1 MADCKI
7 SRRQTPAL
15 AAMLIALLSAQ
26 CGSPVEQDAG
36 YASLPK
42 FEHEFIVT
50 DGADTLSPVRLQ
62 FRFDTLYV
70 SYNGV
75 ARIDMFSP
83 SLERIGSIPLT
94 DPEPLH
100 PTAFAV
106 TDSQIILCDH
116 SKGAVVICDREGKF
130 VNSFGLLPDQETRLS
145 PLAITYHGGVAYFT
159 DIALRR
165 VLAISMVDAGEITEP
180 GELILQIP
188 TDTAYDIGFP
198 SAVHVTLDGRL
209 LIGDARD
216 GIVHV
221 FTCDGRPIYRFDTVT
236 ANQTMAPQGFAL
248 DGIIDPELQDST
260 KFDPSNI
267 HTHGRYH
274 VVDGNNGQVHM
285 FNPLGKYIAS
295 YPADG
300 RLLRPSDLSI
310 SIKTARIYVAD
321 PQARR
326 IVVFRYGE

>member
-1 MADCKI
+1 MVDRAP
-7 SRRQTPAL
+7 RRWWQPTL
-15 AAMLIALLSAQ
+15 AAVLIALVLAH
-26 CGSPVEQDAG
+26 CGGDGQQATG
-36 YASLPK
+36 YAALPR
-42 FEHEFIVT
+42 FERNFVITE
-50 DGADTLSPVRLQ
+50 GGDTLSPARLQ
-62 FRFDTLYV
+62 FRYDTLYV

-83 SLERIGSIPLT
+83 SLDLIGSIPLT
-94 DPEPLH
+94 DPEPLY

-106 TDSQIILCDH
+106 ADSQIILCDH
-116 SKGAVVICDREGKF
+116 AKGAVIICDRAGKF
-130 VNSFGLLPDQETRLS
+130 QASFGLLPDQTTRLS
-145 PLAITYHGGVAYFT
+145 PLAVTYHGGVAYLS

-165 VLAISMVDAGEITEP
+165 VLAISMVDAEGITEQ

-188 TDTAYDIGFP
+188 SDTTYDIGFP
-198 SAVHVTLDGRL
+198 SALHVTLDGRL

-221 FTCDGRPIYRFDTVT
+221 FTCDGRPIYRFDTVAT
-236 ANQTMAPQGFAL
+236 QQTMAPQGFAL
-248 DGIIDPELQDST
+248 DGIVDPGLQDST

-274 VVDGNNGQVHM
+274 VVDGNNGLVHM
-285 FNPLGKYIAS
+285 FNPLGTFIAS
-295 YPADG
+295 YPADD
-300 RLLRPSDLSI
+300 RLQRPSDLSI
-310 SIKTARIYVAD
+310 STKSARIYVAD